1 MIEWQ
6 AETGLFT
13 FRIRGKQW
21 YWIYKFE
28 LKTLTDILAAPK
40 NIGRNKWRIYTPGDI
55 QSADDYLHIL
65 QLRAQNKWVQNY
77 WKTELTKNDRLKDF
91 HLTTPQEVLSYN
103 FLKKREKLIKLGA
116 LQYKTPYIHVLES
129 NQEKNLLGKQKKSY
143 LYDTNGLISTR
154 VRLQNKKILWN
165 DFVSQATKNSTYT
178 RRLKRFSNSLELF
191 TESYAMRKDQYSIKD
206 SLFKTLN
213 TTIKVNYVNLH
224 TDLPEVTRW
233 LKRPTGTISP
243 MRLIKLPLSNK
254 VDFSRDDSVIPLFR
268 LRFSDNDSVVKAKP
282 APHSN
287 FLSMKQKKYKRR
299 KVILP
304 REKPVRN
311 EVGKPLKALKYIG
324 KPSLVDATL
333 LLDNELDA
341 TRQYSDFK
349 KKRKHNEMMSVI
361 SSRRLLRTKRTLVL
375 PAHVNLTAITNSYD
389 VIHSWFIPGLGL
401 KMDCIPGRST
411 HHTFYI
417 DNVGFYYGQCAEIC
431 GRFHHHMP
439 IRICALP
446 FEHFLIWWHSF
457 GLPKLLFTSNKKN
470 YQAYYGFRKFVW

>member
-1 MIEWQ
+1 
-6 AETGLFT
+6 L
-13 FRIRGKQW
+13 
-21 YWIYKFE
+21 
-28 LKTLTDILAAPK
+28 
-40 NIGRNKWRIYTPGDI
+40 
-55 QSADDYLHIL
+55 
-65 QLRAQNKWVQNY
+65 
-77 WKTELTKNDRLKDF
+77 
-91 HLTTPQEVLSYN
+91 
-103 FLKKREKLIKLGA
+103 
-116 LQYKTPYIHVLES
+116 
-129 NQEKNLLGKQKKSY
+129 
-143 LYDTNGLISTR
+143 
-154 VRLQNKKILWN
+154 
-165 DFVSQATKNSTYT
+165 
-178 RRLKRFSNSLELF
+178 
-191 TESYAMRKDQYSIKD
+191 RKDQYSIKS

-224 TDLPEVTRW
+224 ADLPEVTRW
-233 LKRPTGTISP
+233 LKRPAGTVSP

-254 VDFSRDDSVIPLFR
+254 VDFSRDDSIIPLFR
-268 LRFSDNDSVVKAKP
+268 LRFSDKDSVVKAKP
-282 APHSN
+282 ASHST

-311 EVGKPLKALKYIG
+311 EVGKPTKTLKYIG
-324 KPSLVDATL
+324 KPALVDTNL
-333 LLDNELDA
+333 LLDNDLDA

-349 KKRKHNEMMSVI
+349 KKRKHSEMMSVI

-446 FEHFLIWWHSF
+446 FEHFLI
-457 GLPKLLFTSNKKN
+457 
-470 YQAYYGFRKFVW
+470 